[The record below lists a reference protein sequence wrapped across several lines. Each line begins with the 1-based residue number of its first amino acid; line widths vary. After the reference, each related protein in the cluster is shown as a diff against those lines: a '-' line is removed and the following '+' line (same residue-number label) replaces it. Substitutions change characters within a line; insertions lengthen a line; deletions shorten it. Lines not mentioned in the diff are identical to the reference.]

1 VIAVD
6 TNILVYAHRPDSPH
20 CAAAAAELAWLV
32 GSPGPWAVA
41 WPCAHEF
48 LAVVTS
54 TRVFPVPT
62 PLPRALEQV
71 VAWRES
77 GAVFLAE
84 ATGYWDRLAGL
95 VLAGG
100 VTGPKIHDA
109 RIAAL
114 CLDHGIDEL
123 WTSDRDFSRFPAL
136 KVRNPL
142 VNPRARR
149 SADRPDARL
158 P

>member
-1 VIAVD
+1 MIAVD
-6 TNILVYAHRPDSPH
+6 TNILVYAHRPDSPPF
-20 CAAAAAELAWLV
+20 AAAAAELAQLI
-32 GSPGPWAVA
+32 GTPGPWAVA
-41 WPCAHEF
+41 WPCVHEF

-54 TRVFPVPT
+54 ARVFPAPT

-71 VAWRES
+71 TAWRES
-77 GAVFLAE
+77 GAIFLAE
-84 ATGYWDRLAGL
+84 AAGHWDRLAGL
-95 VLAGG
+95 IMASRVS
-100 VTGPKIHDA
+100 GPKIHDA

-114 CLDHGIDEL
+114 CLHHGIDEL

-149 SADRPDARL
+149 
-158 P
+158 

>member
-1 VIAVD
+1 
-6 TNILVYAHRPDSPH
+6 
-20 CAAAAAELAWLV
+20 V

>member
-1 VIAVD
+1 
-6 TNILVYAHRPDSPH
+6 
-20 CAAAAAELAWLV
+20 
-32 GSPGPWAVA
+32 
-41 WPCAHEF
+41 
-48 LAVVTS
+48 
-54 TRVFPVPT
+54 
-62 PLPRALEQV
+62 
-71 VAWRES
+71 
-77 GAVFLAE
+77 
-84 ATGYWDRLAGL
+84 
-95 VLAGG
+95 

>member
-1 VIAVD
+1 MIAVD

-20 CAAAAAELAWLV
+20 FAAAAAELAQLV
-32 GSPGPWAVA
+32 GTPAPWAVA
-41 WPCAHEF
+41 WPCVHEF

-54 TRVFPVPT
+54 SLVFPVPT
-62 PLPRALEQV
+62 PWPRALEQV

-77 GAVFLAE
+77 GAIFIAE
-84 ATGYWDRLAGL
+84 AAGHWDRLAGL
-95 VLAGG
+95 MTASG

-114 CLDHGIDEL
+114 CLDHGVDEL
-123 WTSDRDFSRFPAL
+123 WTSDRDFSRFRAL
-136 KVRNPL
+136 RVRNPL

-149 SADRPDARL
+149 
-158 P
+158 

>member
-1 VIAVD
+1 MIAVD

-20 CAAAAAELAWLV
+20 SAAAAAELAWLV

>member
-1 VIAVD
+1 
-6 TNILVYAHRPDSPH
+6 
-20 CAAAAAELAWLV
+20 
-32 GSPGPWAVA
+32 
-41 WPCAHEF
+41 
-48 LAVVTS
+48 
-54 TRVFPVPT
+54 
-62 PLPRALEQV
+62 

>member
-20 CAAAAAELAWLV
+20 HAAAAAELAQLV
-32 GSPGPWAVA
+32 GTRGPWGVA
-41 WPCAHEF
+41 WPCVHEF

-54 TRVFPVPT
+54 ARVFTVPT
-62 PLPRALEQV
+62 PLPRALDQV

-77 GAVFLAE
+77 GAVLLAE
-84 ATGYWDRLAGL
+84 AAGHWDRLAGL
-95 VLAGG
+95 LVAGG
-100 VTGPKIHDA
+100 VTGPKVRDA

-123 WTSDRDFSRFPAL
+123 WTSDRDFSRFPPL

-142 VNPRARR
+142 VHPRARR
-149 SADRPDARL
+149 
-158 P
+158 

>member
-1 VIAVD
+1 MIAVD

-20 CAAAAAELAWLV
+20 FAAATAELTQLV
-32 GSPGPWAVA
+32 GTPAPWAVA
-41 WPCAHEF
+41 WPCVHEF

-54 TRVFPVPT
+54 SRVFPVPT
-62 PLPRALEQV
+62 PVPMALEQV

-77 GAVFLAE
+77 GAIFIAE
-84 ATGYWDRLAGL
+84 AAGHWDRLAGL
-95 VLAGG
+95 VTASG

-136 KVRNPL
+136 RVRNPL

-149 SADRPDARL
+149 
-158 P
+158 

>member
-1 VIAVD
+1 MIAVD

-71 VAWRES
+71 VAWLES